1 MTLTTPSATPAGAPG
16 SATTPDAPAAGP
28 ATRSVPPRV
37 RAALAVLAAA
47 VAFAPSLAGLVAD
60 LRYGAPTGDLVVVPV
75 VAALM
80 LDAVVRSRPT
90 AWNGRLGHGDLVV
103 AAAFV
108 AAAAALVLVP
118 DGRTTNG
125 RWLTRLDLLAQPL
138 ALAAFAVLLL
148 GLRVMALGVVPLG
161 FGLLVW
167 PWPVTWLNIHAV
179 APLTTATYTVTG
191 HLGEWTRLAQMVDGS
206 AENTLRIGSGDG
218 AFEVA
223 VAPACSGITG
233 LAAYLVVAGA
243 VLALTTGRWRG
254 RAAWVAC
261 GLLAVWAANVVRI
274 LALAAAGRIWDA
286 RVALDLLHPVAGLV
300 LDAAV
305 VAVLVAVMHRF
316 GLRWAPVARA
326 GGPGDAPVGA
336 GAFDVPLGPPS
347 GRSVAVRVVL
357 VVLLAAGLLAAELR
371 TSAPAGG
378 VVTVVPVRSV
388 GLTDVGTVGA
398 DARFLGAEA
407 WSQAYFGAGSRWD
420 RYSVTAATGG
430 TVWVDSLSVD
440 DAEALRAHDVLG
452 CYGFHGALVTDG
464 GTVRVDGRF
473 VARLLVVRQP
483 SGEQWQSLYWE
494 WPLRTADGLRHERVT
509 LFVGGAPGPAAGGA
523 PTAGATVRPGGAP
536 DPAMTRTLVTTA
548 DAIVRSVLAAG
559 TGEALR

>member
-1 MTLTTPSATPAGAPG
+1 MTLTTPSATPPGPPG
-16 SATTPDAPAAGP
+16 SVTTPDAPAAGP

-47 VAFAPSLAGLVAD
+47 VAFAPSLAGLLAD

-103 AAAFV
+103 AGVLV

-179 APLTTATYTVTG
+179 APLTTATYTATG
-191 HLGEWTRLAQMVDGS
+191 HLGEWTGLAERVVGS
-206 AENTLRIGSGDG
+206 AENTLRLGSGDG
-218 AFEVA
+218 VFEVV

-243 VLALTTGRWRG
+243 VLALSAGRWRG

-261 GLLAVWAANVVRI
+261 GLVAVWAANVVRI
-274 LALAAAGRIWDA
+274 LALAAAGRLWGA

-316 GLRWAPVARA
+316 GLRWVPVARA
-326 GGPGDAPVGA
+326 GRPGDANVVH
-336 GAFDVPLGPPS
+336 GAFAAPLGPPS
-347 GRSVAVRVVL
+347 TRSVAVRVVL
-357 VVLLAAGLLAAELR
+357 VALLAGALLVAELR

-378 VVTVVPVRSV
+378 VATTVPVRSV
-388 GLTDVGTVGA
+388 QLSDVVTAGA
-398 DARFLGAEA
+398 DARFLGEEA

-440 DAEALRAHDVLG
+440 DDDALRAHDVLG

-464 GTVRVDGRF
+464 GTVRVDDRF

-483 SGEQWQSLYWE
+483 TGEQWQSLYWE
-494 WPLRTADGLRHERVT
+494 WPLRTTEGLRYERVT
-509 LFVGGAPGPAAGGA
+509 LFVGGAPGPAPGGA
-523 PTAGATVRPGGAP
+523 PAGDAAARPGGAP

-548 DAIVRSVLAAG
+548 GSLARAVLAADSG
-559 TGEALR
+559 DAAR